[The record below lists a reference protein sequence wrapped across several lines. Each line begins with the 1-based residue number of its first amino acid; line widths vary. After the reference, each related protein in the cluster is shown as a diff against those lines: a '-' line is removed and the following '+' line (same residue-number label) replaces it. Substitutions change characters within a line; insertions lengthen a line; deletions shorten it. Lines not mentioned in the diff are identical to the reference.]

1 MRARSGRTVAAHLRT
16 GLVSG
21 LVLGL
26 LVACSGDG
34 DDGPDPDAGPTP
46 EATAEALAAGLQSGD
61 LLRVA
66 FDPETAVG
74 AQAAYDEVVAGMG
87 ERTPTVTVV
96 EVGEPDGGVADAT
109 LRWSWDLGQDEPWT
123 YEVTAPLTE
132 GTAQGE
138 SPWQATWSTTL
149 VEPSLEA
156 GDVLDVASLT
166 PDRGDVLGARGLA
179 LVTERQVSRVG
190 IDKPTVE
197 GSQVGA
203 SARALA
209 KLVGIDPKEYARLV
223 EAAGPQ
229 AFVEAIVYRQEEI
242 DPGLLRALEGIV
254 GSRVIGGSLPLAPT
268 REFAAP
274 LLGRVGEVTAEMIEQ
289 NPEEYEAGDVA
300 GTSGLQ
306 ARYDDTLRGTPGL
319 RVDAVDDQGVPH
331 ELYRSEPVAG
341 QPLQLSLDLDLQVEA
356 ELLLADV
363 APASALVA
371 LRPSTGEI
379 LVAANGPGTGGLNL
393 ATFGQFAPG
402 STFKTVSSLA
412 LLRAGVTPQT
422 RVPCT
427 ASLVVDGKT
436 FTNYDD
442 YPAGGLGDIPLRTA
456 VANSCNTAFISQA
469 SRLRGTDLYDAGVS
483 LGIGIDHDLGFP
495 AYLGSVKPSPSQTE
509 SAAQLIGQG
518 TILASPMV
526 MAAVIGSAQSGQLVI
541 PRLVE
546 GVDVSAP
553 EGAKP
558 LEPAEADALRSM
570 LRSVVTDGSGRGLAD
585 VPGPPVIAKTGTA
598 EFGSGQDLQTH
609 AWMVAAQGDLA
620 VAVFVEVGSSGSGTA
635 GPILEA
641 FLRAAR

>member
-1 MRARSGRTVAAHLRT
+1 MRARLSV
-16 GLVSG
+16 LV
-21 LVLGL
+21 VLGL
-26 LVACSGDG
+26 LAACTG
-34 DDGPDPDAGPTP
+34 DDGGGPDPDEGPSP
-46 EATAEALAAGLQSGD
+46 EAAAEALAAGLQSGD
-61 LLRVA
+61 LIRVA
-66 FDPETAVG
+66 FDAETAQG

-87 ERTPTVTVV
+87 ERTRTVTVV
-96 EVGEPDGGVADAT
+96 DVAETDGAGEADAAAEAT
-109 LRWSWDLGQDEPWT
+109 LRWSWDLGGDEPWT

-132 GTAQGE
+132 GSAE
-138 SPWQATWSTTL
+138 WQATWSAAL
-149 VEPSLEA
+149 VGPDLEP
-156 GDVLDVASLT
+156 GDVLDLTTLT
-166 PDRGDVLGARGLA
+166 PDRGDILGARGLA

-190 IDKPTVE
+190 IDKPSVE
-197 GSQVGA
+197 ASLAGA

-209 KLVGIDPKEYARLV
+209 KLVGIDPKDYAKRV

-229 AFVEAIVYRQEEI
+229 AFVEAIVYRQEEV
-242 DPGLLRALEGIV
+242 DPGLVAAVEGIA
-254 GSRVIGGSLPLAPT
+254 GARMIAGSLPLAPT

-274 LLGRVGEVTAEMIEQ
+274 LLGRVGEVTAEMIEEHPDTYQ
-289 NPEEYEAGDVA
+289 AGDIA
-300 GTSGLQ
+300 GISGLQ
-306 ARYDDTLRGTPGL
+306 ARYDDSLRGTPGL
-319 RVDAVDDQGVPH
+319 KVDAVDDQGARY
-331 ELYRSEPVAG
+331 ELFRTEPTPG

-363 APASALVA
+363 VPASALVA

-379 LVAANGPGTGGLNL
+379 LAAANGPGTGGLNL

-402 STFKTVSSLA
+402 STFKSVSTLA
-412 LLRAGVTPQT
+412 LLRSGLTPDSV
-422 RVPCT
+422 VPCT
-427 ASLVVDGKT
+427 SRVVVDGKT

-442 YPAGGLGDIPLRTA
+442 YPAGALGDIPLRA
-456 VANSCNTAFISQA
+456 ALANSCNTAFISQA
-469 SRLRGTDLYDAGVS
+469 SRLEGTELFDAGVS
-483 LGIGIDHDLGFP
+483 LGIGLDHDLGFP
-495 AYLGSVKPSPSQTE
+495 AYFGNVVPSTSKTE

-558 LEPAEADALRSM
+558 LEAGEAEALRSM

-598 EFGSGQDLQTH
+598 EFGSGDDLQTH
-609 AWMVAAQGDLA
+609 AWMIAAQGDLA
-620 VAVFVEVGSSGSGTA
+620 VAVFVQVGSSGSGTA
-635 GPILEA
+635 GPIIEG

>member
-1 MRARSGRTVAAHLRT
+1 MRARLSV
-16 GLVSG
+16 LV
-21 LVLGL
+21 VLGL
-26 LVACSGDG
+26 LAGCTGDG
-34 DDGPDPDAGPTP
+34 DDAPEPDQGPSP

-61 LLRVA
+61 LVRVA
-66 FDPETAVG
+66 FDADPAQD
-74 AQAAYDEVVAGMG
+74 AQASYDEVVAGMG
-87 ERTPTVTVV
+87 DRARTVTVV
-96 EVGEPDGGVADAT
+96 DVAEPEDADGADSEAGATVEAT
-109 LRWSWDLGQDEPWT
+109 LRWSWDLGGEEPWT

-132 GTAQGE
+132 GTAE
-138 SPWQATWSTTL
+138 WQATWSTRL
-149 VEPSLEA
+149 VEPGLEP
-156 GDVLDVASLT
+156 GEVLDLTPLT
-166 PDRGDVLGARGLA
+166 PDRGDILGARGLA

-190 IDKPTVE
+190 IDKPSVE
-197 GSQVGA
+197 AAQAGA

-209 KLVGIDPKEYARLV
+209 KLVGIDPKAYAKRV

-229 AFVEAIVYRQEEI
+229 AFVEAIVYRQEDL
-242 DPGLLRALEGIV
+242 DPAVVRAVEGIA
-254 GSRVIGGSLPLAPT
+254 GGRLIAGSLPLAPT

-274 LLGRVGEVTAEMIEQ
+274 LLGRVGEVTAEMIEEDPGRYQ
-289 NPEEYEAGDVA
+289 AGDVA
-300 GTSGLQ
+300 GLSGLQ
-306 ARYDDTLRGTPGL
+306 ARYDDTLRGTPGVK
-319 RVDAVDDQGVPH
+319 VDTVDDGGARY
-331 ELYRSEPVAG
+331 ELFRTEPTPG

-356 ELLLADV
+356 ERLLAGV

-379 LVAANGPGTGGLNL
+379 LAAANGPGTGGLNL

-402 STFKTVSSLA
+402 STFKSVSALA
-412 LLRAGVTPQT
+412 LLRAGLTPQSV
-422 RVPCT
+422 VPCT
-427 ASLVVDGKT
+427 ARVVVDGKT

-442 YPAGGLGDIPLRTA
+442 YPSGALGDIPLRRA
-456 VANSCNTAFISQA
+456 LANSCNTAFISQA
-469 SRLRGTDLYDAGVS
+469 PKLQGTDLFDAGVS
-483 LGIGIDHDLGFP
+483 LGIGLDHDLGFP
-495 AYLGSVKPSPSQTE
+495 AYFGSVEPSTSKTE

-558 LEPAEADALRSM
+558 LEPAEAEALRSM

-598 EFGSGQDLQTH
+598 EFGTGEDLQTH
-609 AWMVAAQGDLA
+609 AWMIAAQGDLA

-635 GPILEA
+635 GPILEG

>member
-1 MRARSGRTVAAHLRT
+1 MRARLLSL
-16 GLVSG
+16 S

-26 LVACSGDG
+26 LAGCTGDG
-34 DDGPDPDAGPTP
+34 DGGPDPDDGPSP

-61 LLRVA
+61 LTGVG
-66 FDPETAVG
+66 FDAATAAG

-87 ERTPTVTVV
+87 ERAPTVTVAD
-96 EVGEPDGGVADAT
+96 VGEPDAATAEAT
-109 LRWSWDLGQDEPWT
+109 LRWSWDLGGEEPWT
-123 YEVTAPLTE
+123 YEVVAPLSE
-132 GTAQGE
+132 GEAE
-138 SPWQATWSTTL
+138 WQATWSTAL
-149 VEPSLEA
+149 VEPSLQPGE
-156 GDVLDVASLT
+156 VLDLSSVT

-197 GSQVGA
+197 ASLVEA

-209 KLVGIDPKEYARLV
+209 KLVGVDPKEYAKQV
-223 EAAGPQ
+223 GAAGPQ
-229 AFVEAIVYRQEEI
+229 AFVEAIVLRQEEV
-242 DPGLLRALEGIV
+242 DPGLLRAVEGIA
-254 GSRVIGGSLPLAPT
+254 GARVIGGSLPLAPT

-274 LLGRVGEVTAEMIEQ
+274 LLGRVGEVTAEMIEE
-289 NPEEYEAGDVA
+289 NPDKYEVGDIA

-319 RVDAVDDQGVPH
+319 EVAAVDDQGVSH
-331 ELYRSEPVAG
+331 ELFRIEPVAG

-379 LVAANGPGTGGLNL
+379 LAAANGPGTGGLNL

-402 STFKTVSSLA
+402 STFKSVSSLA
-412 LLRAGVTPQT
+412 LLRAGLTPQT
-422 RVPCT
+422 VVPCT
-427 ASLVVDGKT
+427 TSVVVDGKT

-442 YPAGGLGDIPLRTA
+442 YPSGALGDIPLRSA
-456 VANSCNTAFISQA
+456 LANSCNTAFISQA
-469 SRLRGTDLYDAGVS
+469 GRLQGTDLFDAGVS
-483 LGIGIDHDLGFP
+483 LGIGLDHDLGFP
-495 AYLGSVKPSPSQTE
+495 AYFGSVQPSTSKTE

-518 TILASPMV
+518 TVLASPMV

-541 PRLVE
+541 PRLVD
-546 GVDVSAP
+546 GVEVSAP
-553 EGAKP
+553 EGARP
-558 LEPAEADALRSM
+558 IEPAEAEALRSM

-598 EFGSGQDLQTH
+598 EFGSGKDLQTH
-609 AWMVAAQGDLA
+609 AWMIAAQGDLA

-641 FLRAAR
+641 FLRAAQ

>member
-1 MRARSGRTVAAHLRT
+1 MRARLSVL
-16 GLVSG
+16 

-26 LVACSGDG
+26 LAGCTG
-34 DDGPDPDAGPTP
+34 DDSGGPDPGDGPSP
-46 EATAEALAAGLQSGD
+46 QAAADALAAGLQSGD
-61 LLRVA
+61 LAGVT
-66 FDPETAVG
+66 FDAATAEG
-74 AQAAYDEVVAGMG
+74 AQASYDEVVAGMG
-87 ERTPTVTVV
+87 ERTRAVTVV
-96 EVGEPDGGVADAT
+96 DVAEPGDSDAADATAEAT
-109 LRWSWDLGQDEPWT
+109 LRWSWDLGGEEPWT

-132 GTAQGE
+132 GTAE
-138 SPWQATWSTTL
+138 WEASWSTHL
-149 VEPSLEA
+149 VEPGLEP
-156 GDVLDVASLT
+156 GEVLDLTSLT

-179 LVTERQVSRVG
+179 LVTERPVSRVG

-197 GSQVGA
+197 ASLAAA

-209 KLVGIDPKEYARLV
+209 KLVGIDPKEYAKRV

-229 AFVEAIVYRQEEI
+229 AFVEAIVYRQEDV
-242 DPGLLRALEGIV
+242 DPAVVRALEGIA
-254 GSRVIGGSLPLAPT
+254 GARLIGGHLPLAPT

-274 LLGRVGEVTAEMIEQ
+274 LLGRVGEVTAEMIEE
-289 NPEEYEAGDVA
+289 NPDEYQAGDIA
-300 GTSGLQ
+300 GISGLQ

-319 RVDAVDDQGVPH
+319 KVDTVDDQGVRY
-331 ELYRSEPVAG
+331 ELFRTEPTAG

-356 ELLLADV
+356 ELLLAGI

-379 LVAANGPGTGGLNL
+379 LAAANGPGTGGLNL

-402 STFKTVSSLA
+402 STFKSVSALA
-412 LLRAGVTPQT
+412 LLRAGLTPT
-422 RVPCT
+422 SVIPCT
-427 ASLVVDGKT
+427 ARVVVDGKT

-442 YPAGGLGDIPLRTA
+442 YPSGAIGNIPLRTA
-456 VANSCNTAFISQA
+456 LAHSCNTAFISQA
-469 SRLRGTDLYDAGVS
+469 PKLEGTDLFDAGVS
-483 LGIGIDHDLGFP
+483 LGIGLDHDLGFP
-495 AYLGSVKPSPSQTE
+495 AYFGSVEPSTSKTE

-546 GVDVSAP
+546 GVEVSAP

-558 LEPAEADALRSM
+558 LEPGEAEALRSM

-598 EFGSGQDLQTH
+598 EFGSGEDLQTH
-609 AWMVAAQGDLA
+609 AWMIAAQGDLA
-620 VAVFVEVGSSGSGTA
+620 VAVFVEVGASGSGTA
-635 GPILEA
+635 GPVLEA

>member
-1 MRARSGRTVAAHLRT
+1 MRARPGQLLA
-16 GLVSG
+16 GL

-26 LVACSGDG
+26 LAGCTGDG
-34 DDGPDPDAGPTP
+34 DDEPDPDAGPTP
-46 EATAEALAAGLQSGD
+46 EATAEALATGLQSGD
-61 LLRVA
+61 LIRVA
-66 FDPETAVG
+66 FDAATAEG

-87 ERTPTVTVV
+87 ELAPTVTVAGV
-96 EVGEPDGGVADAT
+96 SEPTDGSAEAT
-109 LRWSWDLGQDEPWT
+109 LTWTWDVGGEQPWT
-123 YEVTAPLTE
+123 YDVTAPLTE
-132 GTAQGE
+132 GTAE
-138 SPWQATWSTTL
+138 WQATWATTL
-149 VEPSLEA
+149 VEPSLEP
-156 GDVLDVASLT
+156 GDVLDLATLT
-166 PDRGDVLGARGLA
+166 PDRGDILGARGLA

-197 GSQVGA
+197 AALAGA

-209 KLVGIDPKEYARLV
+209 KLVGIDPKEYAKQV

-229 AFVEAIVYRQEEI
+229 AFVEAIVYRQEEV
-242 DPGLLRALEGIV
+242 DPGLVRAVEGIA
-254 GSRVIGGSLPLAPT
+254 GARMIAGSLPLAPT

-274 LLGRVGEVTAEMIEQ
+274 LIGRVGEVTAEMIEEDPDKYQ
-289 NPEEYEAGDVA
+289 AGDIA

-319 RVDAVDDQGVPH
+319 KVSAIDDQGAAY
-331 ELYRSEPVAG
+331 ELFRREPVPG

-356 ELLLADV
+356 ELLLAEV

-379 LVAANGPGTGGLNL
+379 LAAANGPGTGGLNL

-402 STFKTVSSLA
+402 STFKSVSTLA
-412 LLRAGVTPQT
+412 LLRAGLTPDSV
-422 RVPCT
+422 VPCT
-427 ASLVVDGKT
+427 ARVVVDGKT

-442 YPAGGLGDIPLRTA
+442 YPSGALGNIPFRTA
-456 VANSCNTAFISQA
+456 LANSCNTAFISQA
-469 SRLRGTDLYDAGVS
+469 PKLQGTDLFDAGVS
-483 LGIGIDHDLGFP
+483 LGIGLDHDLGFP
-495 AYLGSVKPSPSQTE
+495 AYFGSVEPSTSKTE

-526 MAAVIGSAQSGQLVI
+526 MAAVVGSAQSGQLVV
-541 PRLVE
+541 PRLVD

-558 LEPAEADALRSM
+558 LEPAEAEALRSM

-598 EFGSGQDLQTH
+598 EFGSGADLQTH
-609 AWMVAAQGDLA
+609 AWMIAAQGDLA
-620 VAVFVEVGSSGSGTA
+620 VAVFVEVGASGSGTA
-635 GPILEA
+635 GPVLEA
-641 FLRAAR
+641 FLRAAQ